1 MSLVIDVQLQ
11 AEPGDA
17 RRRAAELAA
26 TGVGGVFTFEGPH
39 DVFLPL
45 ALAAEVPDLQLMTN
59 VAIAIP
65 RSPVQTAHTA
75 WDLQTLSQ
83 GRFRLGLGSQI
94 KPHIT
99 RRYGAGW
106 DRPAAQMKD
115 QIGAIK
121 AVFDC
126 WQHGTP
132 LDYRGDYTA
141 LNLMPPLF
149 NPGPNAFG
157 PPPVLLGA
165 LGPVMTRTAA
175 ECADGLLIMPLH
187 SVEHFESRTLP
198 NVEAGLSRR
207 TAEGAFSL
215 QPQAILAMA
224 RDVEAMETA
233 LAGVRG
239 LLGFYGSTP
248 AYRPVLE
255 SVGRGELQ
263 AELHAAIKRGEW
275 DLLGTLLDED
285 LVRRLAVVGTPEEC
299 ATQLVKRFGAV
310 AERVCVYFPG
320 YEPGDELLRDLVRA
334 AAAGAGGDGVAVAAA
349 GTPAEV
355 PPDLRA

>member
-1 MSLVIDVQLQ
+1 MQLQ
-11 AEPGDA
+11 AEPGKVGK
-17 RRRAAELAA
+17 RAKELAA

-45 ALAAEVPDLQLMTN
+45 ALAAEVPNLQLMTN

-75 WDLQTLSQ
+75 WDLQTLSK

-94 KPHIT
+94 RPHIV
-99 RRYGAGW
+99 RRYGATW
-106 DRPAAQMKD
+106 DRPAAQMRD

-121 AVFDC
+121 AVFAS
-126 WQHGTP
+126 WQNGTP
-132 LDYRGDYTA
+132 LDYRGEYTE
-141 LNLMPPLF
+141 LDLMPPLF
-149 NPGPNAFG
+149 NPGPNDHG

-175 ECADGLLIMPLH
+175 ECADGLLVMPFH

-207 TAEGAFSL
+207 TVDGPFSL

-224 RDVEAMETA
+224 RNVEAMDAA

-275 DLLGTLLDED
+275 DLLGTLLNDD

-299 ATQLVKRFGAV
+299 ATQLDQRFGAV

-320 YEPGDELLRDLVRA
+320 YEPSDDLLRDLVR
-334 AAAGAGGDGVAVAAA
+334 AAAGAGGDGVAVVEA
-349 GTPAEV
+349 GTPAEG

>member
-1 MSLVIDVQLQ
+1 MSLVVDVQLQ
-11 AEPGDA
+11 AAPGEV
-17 RRRAAELAA
+17 RQRAGQLAA
-26 TGVGGVFTFEGPH
+26 TGVGGVFTFEGPN

-45 ALAAEVPDLQLMTN
+45 ALAADSTDLQLMTN

-65 RSPVQTAHTA
+65 RSAVQTAHSA

-99 RRYGAGW
+99 RRYGGSW
-106 DRPAAQMKD
+106 DRPAAQLRD
-115 QIGAIK
+115 FVGAVK
-121 AVFDC
+121 AVFDT

-132 LDYRGDYTA
+132 LDYHGEYTA
-141 LNLMPPLF
+141 LSLMPPLF

-175 ECADGLLIMPLH
+175 ECADGLLVMPFN
-187 SVEHFESRTLP
+187 SVRHFATRTRP
-198 NVEAGLSRR
+198 AIEEGLARR
-207 TAEGAFSL
+207 TAPGPFAV

-224 RDVEAMETA
+224 RTPEAMASA

-255 SVGRGELQ
+255 AEGRGELQ
-263 AELHAAIKRGEW
+263 ADLHAAIKRGEW
-275 DLLGTLLDED
+275 GSLGALLDDD
-285 LVRRLAVVGTPEEC
+285 LVSRLAVVGTPEEC
-299 ATQLVKRFGAV
+299 AVELERRFGEV

-320 YEPGDELLRDLVRA
+320 YQPGDDLLRDLVA
-334 AAAGAGGDGVAVAAA
+334 ALA
-349 GTPAEV
+349 
-355 PPDLRA
+355 

>member
-1 MSLVIDVQLQ
+1 MSLVVEVQLQ
-11 AEPGDA
+11 AA
-17 RRRAAELAA
+17 LAASHRRAQELAR

-65 RSPVQTAHTA
+65 RSAVQTAHTA
-75 WDLQTLSQ
+75 WDLQALSQ

-99 RRYGAGW
+99 RRYGARW
-106 DRPAAQMKD
+106 DRPAAQLRD
-115 QIGAIK
+115 FIGAVK
-121 AVFDC
+121 AVFDT
-126 WQHGTP
+126 WQHGVP
-132 LDYRGDYTA
+132 LDYRGEYTE
-141 LNLMPPLF
+141 LSLMPPLF
-149 NPGPNAFG
+149 NPGPLSWG

-175 ECADGLLIMPLH
+175 ECADGLLVMPFH
-187 SVEHFESRTLP
+187 TVEHFESRTLP
-198 NVEAGLSRR
+198 AVEEGLARR
-207 TAEGAFSL
+207 TVDGPFTI

-224 RDVEAMETA
+224 RTPSELDAA

-255 SVGRGELQ
+255 SLGRGDLQ
-263 AELHAAIKRGEW
+263 TDLHAAIRAGKW
-275 DLLGTLLDED
+275 SSLGTLLDDD
-285 LVRRLAVVGTPEEC
+285 LVRRLAVVGSPEEC
-299 ATQLVKRFGAV
+299 AAQLDQRFDHV
-310 AERVCVYFPG
+310 ADRVCVYFPG
-320 YEPGDELLRDLVRA
+320 YEPGDDLLRDLVTA
-334 AAAGAGGDGVAVAAA
+334 LA
-349 GTPAEV
+349 
-355 PPDLRA
+355 

>member
-1 MSLVIDVQLQ
+1 MSLVVDVQLQ
-11 AEPGDA
+11 ATPHDA
-17 RRRAAELAA
+17 RRRAEELAA
-26 TGVGGVFTFEGPH
+26 AGAGGVFTFEGPH

-59 VAIAIP
+59 VAIMIP
-65 RSPVQTAHTA
+65 RSPVQTAHMA

-99 RRYGAGW
+99 RRYGATW
-106 DRPAAQMKD
+106 DRPAAQMRDKV
-115 QIGAIK
+115 GGIK
-121 AVFDC
+121 AIFAT
-126 WQHGTP
+126 WQSGAP
-132 LDYRGDYTA
+132 LDYHGAYTS

-175 ECADGLLIMPLH
+175 ECADGLLVMPFH
-187 SVEHFESRTLP
+187 TVEHFQTRTLP
-198 NVEAGLSRR
+198 AVEEGLSRR
-207 TAEGAFSL
+207 TAPGPFVIC
-215 QPQAILAMA
+215 PQAILAMA
-224 RDVEAMETA
+224 RTPEAMETA

-275 DLLGTLLDED
+275 DLLGALLDDD
-285 LVRRLAVVGTPEEC
+285 LVGQLAVVGTPEQC
-299 ATQLVKRFGAV
+299 AAQLDSRFGAV
-310 AERVCVYFPG
+310 ADRVCVYFPG
-320 YEPGDELLRDLVRA
+320 YEPGDELLRHLVTA
-334 AAAGAGGDGVAVAAA
+334 LA
-349 GTPAEV
+349 
-355 PPDLRA
+355 